1 MKIPGWSK
9 ITVEKYQYIN
19 EIGNSAMSEID
30 KLLYTITFLTGK
42 TEDEINQISLK
53 TYQRLQADVT
63 KRFAEI
69 KGRARTWYR
78 GFKFNYDFKK
88 VTFGQY
94 IEVQHFLKGGH
105 IDNLHLIAASISTRW
120 GMDHVKRGEKIL
132 RLPLLPIL
140 MSVGKFLEAFKEF
153 NDKYKGLFGISEDD
167 ETEQD
172 KTASDAFNDRY
183 GWIYSAKKVAEFEGI
198 TLEKAFDLPVIQA
211 FNDLAYL
218 KALSQYE
225 MELQKRQKDAI
236 N

>member
-1 MKIPGWSK
+1 MRIPGWNK

-19 EIGNSAMSEID
+19 EIGKSQMSEID

-42 TEDEINQISLK
+42 TEEQINQISLK
-53 TYQRLQADVT
+53 TYRRLEADVT
-63 KRFAEI
+63 KLFGNI
-69 KGRARTWYR
+69 KGRARNWYR
-78 GFKFNYDFKK
+78 GFRFNYDFKK

-105 IDNLHLIAASISTRW
+105 IDNLHLIAASITKRW
-120 GMDHVKRGEKIL
+120 GMDHVKRGEKL
-132 RLPLLPIL
+132 LQLPLLPIL
-140 MSVGKFLEAFKEF
+140 MSVGKFLEQFKEF
-153 NDKYKGLFGISEDD
+153 NDKYKGLFGISDEDD
-167 ETEQD
+167 EQD

-183 GWIYSAKKVAEFEGI
+183 GWIYSAKKVAEFEGV

-225 MELQKRQKDAI
+225 MELQKRQQDAI
-236 N
+236 H